1 MADAQSERGK
11 PAGERLTPDAVLGI
25 MPAIVPASPEPAS
38 PRNSTA
44 HALLLYGTV
53 FVVAAASRLLVAS
66 LFFGSVDIV
75 NDTVDSARIL
85 DGNLFSARVP
95 YLPGIHLL
103 LWIGGQLAART
114 GFPVA
119 LCFKLFPCL
128 FDSLIA
134 VMIALWSPDRTRALR
149 LGFLYAFV
157 PVPVIVVAL
166 HGQWDSIFLYFL
178 ILSVFL
184 LRLDTRRGDFLAGV
198 AFVLSVIVKPVAA
211 PLLPFLFPAPWLLFG
226 RRGDRSVRTRTVT
239 LIVAMGTTTAAYLLL
254 LAAMHAPLGRAEIHY
269 IVSYAQH
276 GVQLMGCRLFSDLGY
291 SRSIGLFSYVVLL
304 PAYWWGRLSRE
315 QTILLF
321 FAFVLGV
328 CGSAPQYLSWIVPFA
343 FVCEEIAFA
352 ALYNLL
358 CGIVLL
364 LYYQTP
370 GTDGRN
376 IENLA
381 TYAPLRGLAGLA
393 PSMTNLS
400 EKYLLVFYG
409 GDVIVPLAVIAFF
422 IVAMFRIARSMR
434 SPVAQSQPVTPIQR
448 RAAAI
453 AFLVVALLLGGF
465 CVWAGQQP
473 PITGGELTTRIRA
486 HIDAEYWCVRYREVN
501 PLNPEAP
508 VWVLPSFVDHA
519 IVARPVNVFTIGVGW
534 VLVWTAAATGM
545 VMRTTRSR

>member
-1 MADAQSERGK
+1 
-11 PAGERLTPDAVLGI
+11 

-53 FVVAAASRLLVAS
+53 FVVAAASRLLIAS

-75 NDTVDSARIL
+75 NDTVDSARML

-114 GFPVA
+114 GLPVA

-134 VMIALWSPDRTRALR
+134 VMIALWSPDRARSLR

-178 ILSVFL
+178 VLSVFL
-184 LRLDTRRGDFLAGV
+184 LRLGTKSGDFLAGV
-198 AFVLSVIVKPVAA
+198 AFVLSVIVKPVGA
-211 PLLPFLFPAPWLLFG
+211 PLLPFLFPAPWLLLG
-226 RRGDRSVRTRTVT
+226 RARTRTVM

-343 FVCEEIAFA
+343 FVCEEIAFSS
-352 ALYNLL
+352 LYNFL

-381 TYAPLRGLAGLA
+381 TYAPLRRFASLA
-393 PSMTNLS
+393 PSMTNLV
-400 EKYLLVFYG
+400 EKYLFVFYG
-409 GDVIVPLAVIAFF
+409 GDVIVPLVVIAFF
-422 IVAMFRIARSMR
+422 IVAMFRIARSIR
-434 SPVAQSQPVTPIQR
+434 LPVAPSQPVSPIQR
-448 RAAAI
+448 RAAGI
-453 AFLVVALLLGGF
+453 ALLVVALLLGGF
-465 CVWAGQQP
+465 CVWARQQQP
-473 PITGGELTTRIRA
+473 MTGGELTRRIRA
-486 HIDAEYWCVRYREVN
+486 HIDTEYWCVRYREVN

-508 VWVLPSFVDHA
+508 VWVLPSFVDHD
-519 IVARPVNVFTIGVGW
+519 IVARPVNAFTIGVGW
-534 VLVWTAAATGM
+534 VLVWTAAASGM
-545 VMRTTRSR
+545 AMRTRSR